1 MTAPTYIGTDRPV
14 MLGDRGA
21 CTVANGQPGVLVS
34 VWFDQQDPDRRRR
47 GTIRWPNQTIENVYL
62 DELHWVDPATTV
74 DVELTDDLYQRLCK
88 HAVSQLS
95 EAELQAVATA
105 VARGIEQR

>member
-1 MTAPTYIGTDRPV
+1 MTAPTYIDTDRPV

-21 CTVANGQPGVLVS
+21 CTVADGQPGVVTNLWLDS
-34 VWFDQQDPDRRRR
+34 EDGGQPR
-47 GTIRWPNQTIENVYL
+47 GRIRWPNGTHENVWL
-62 DELHWVDPATTV
+62 DELHWVDPTTTV

-105 VARGIEQR
+105 VTRGIEQQ

>member
-21 CTVANGQPGVLVS
+21 CTVAGGQPGDLFS
-34 VWFDQQDPDRRRR
+34 VWIDHRDPDLRRR
-47 GTIRWPNQTIENVYL
+47 GTIRWPNGTIENVWL
-62 DELHWVDPATTV
+62 DELHWVEPATTIE
-74 DVELTDDLYQRLCK
+74 VELTDDLYERLCK
-88 HAVSQLS
+88 HTVTQLS

-105 VARGIEQR
+105 VARGIEQQ